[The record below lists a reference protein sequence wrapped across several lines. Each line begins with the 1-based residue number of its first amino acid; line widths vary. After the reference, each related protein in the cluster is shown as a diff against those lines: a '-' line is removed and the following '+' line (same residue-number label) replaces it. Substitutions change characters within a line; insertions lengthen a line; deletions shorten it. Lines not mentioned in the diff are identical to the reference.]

1 MEKEIKKLK
10 EDYEKAAEI
19 NKRILEEIEAREM
32 ECNRAQRE
40 LQGRA
45 LITMY
50 LSGELHKQTICIG
63 GFMKEVL
70 WSHPSKFAI

>member
-1 MEKEIKKLK
+1 MKEEIKKLK
-10 EDYEKAAEI
+10 EDHKKAADI

-50 LSGELHKQTICIG
+50 LSGELHRQTICIDG
-63 GFMKEVL
+63 LVKKVL

>member
-10 EDYEKAAEI
+10 EDYKKAAGM
-19 NKRILEEIEAREM
+19 NKLTLEEIEALEM
-32 ECNRAQRE
+32 QCNRAQRE

-50 LSGELHKQTICIG
+50 LSGELHKQTICIDG
-63 GFMKEVL
+63 LVKEVF

>member
-1 MEKEIKKLK
+1 MKEEFKKASDNNMRLLK
-10 EDYEKAAEI
+10 
-19 NKRILEEIEAREM
+19 EIEAREM

-40 LQGRA
+40 LQGRT

-50 LSGELHKQTICIG
+50 LEGKLHKQTICIDG
-63 GFMKEVL
+63 LVKEVL

>member
-1 MEKEIKKLK
+1 MKEEIKKLK
-10 EDYEKAAEI
+10 EDHKKAADI
-19 NKRILEEIEAREM
+19 NKLLLEEIEAREM

-40 LQGRA
+40 LQGCA

>member
-1 MEKEIKKLK
+1 MKKEIKKLK
-10 EDYEKAAEI
+10 EDYEKAADI

-45 LITMY
+45 LVTLY

>member
-1 MEKEIKKLK
+1 MKEEIKKLK
-10 EDYEKAAEI
+10 EDHKKAADI

-32 ECNRAQRE
+32 ACNRAQRE

-63 GFMKEVL
+63 GFKKEVL

>member
-1 MEKEIKKLK
+1 MKEEIKKLK
-10 EDYEKAAEI
+10 EEHKKAAGM
-19 NKRILEEIEAREM
+19 NKLLLEEIEAREM

>member
-1 MEKEIKKLK
+1 MKEAIKQLK
-10 EDYEKAAEI
+10 EDYEKAADI

-45 LITMY
+45 LVTLY

-63 GFMKEVL
+63 GFKKEVL

>member
-10 EDYEKAAEI
+10 EDYEKAADI
-19 NKRILEEIEAREM
+19 NKRILEEIEAREL

-50 LSGELHKQTICIG
+50 LKGELHKQTICIG

>member
-10 EDYEKAAEI
+10 EDYEKAADI

>member
-1 MEKEIKKLK
+1 MKEAIKQLKEEFKKAADNNMRLLKEI
-10 EDYEKAAEI
+10 EV
-19 NKRILEEIEAREM
+19 REL
-32 ECNRAQRE
+32 ECNREQRE

-50 LSGELHKQTICIG
+50 LEGELHKQTICIDG
-63 GFMKEVL
+63 LVKEVF

>member
-1 MEKEIKKLK
+1 MKEVIKQLK
-10 EDYEKAAEI
+10 EDYKKAADN
-19 NKRILEEIEAREM
+19 NKRLLEEIEAREM
-32 ECNRAQRE
+32 ECNRALRE

-50 LSGELHKQTICIG
+50 LEGELHKQTICIDG
-63 GFMKEVL
+63 LVKEVF

>member
-1 MEKEIKKLK
+1 MKEVIEQLK
-10 EDYEKAAEI
+10 EEFKKAAD
-19 NKRILEEIEAREM
+19 NNMRFLKEIEAREM

-50 LSGELHKQTICIG
+50 LKGELHKQTICID

>member
-1 MEKEIKKLK
+1 MKKEIKKLK
-10 EDYEKAAEI
+10 EDYEKAADI
-19 NKRILEEIEAREM
+19 NKRILEEIEAREK

-50 LSGELHKQTICIG
+50 LEGELHKQTICIG

>member
-1 MEKEIKKLK
+1 MKKEIKQLK
-10 EDYEKAAEI
+10 EEHKKAAGM
-19 NKRILEEIEAREM
+19 NKLLLEEIEAIEL

-50 LSGELHKQTICIG
+50 LSGELHKQTICIN
-63 GFMKEVL
+63 GFVKEVF